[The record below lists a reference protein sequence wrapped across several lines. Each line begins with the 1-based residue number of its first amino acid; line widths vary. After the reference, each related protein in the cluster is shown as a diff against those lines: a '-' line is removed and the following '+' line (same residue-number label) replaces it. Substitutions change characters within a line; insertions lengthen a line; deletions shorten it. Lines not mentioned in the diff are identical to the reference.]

1 MESSVS
7 TWEGRRGDS
16 WALSPRLSP
25 QAPVPYLLCTTMAA
39 LGSPVVP
46 DV

>member
-1 MESSVS
+1 MLWHLEAQ
-7 TWEGRRGDS
+7 EE
-16 WALSPRLSP
+16 RLP
-25 QAPVPYLLCTTMAA
+25 GPVPLAAPPGPAPYLLCTTMAA